1 MPSPNPS
8 DPKSAG
14 KLDLE
19 RARRVFDIE
28 IAALRAV
35 LARFDSGFVRALDL
49 LEGCRSKVVVTGMG
63 KSGIIGRK
71 IAATLSSTGTPA
83 LFVHAAEAAHG
94 DAGVFVRGDVIIALS
109 TSGETEIVQLLPL
122 MKRLGVSLIAMT
134 GKPDSTLGRAAEV
147 VLDVSVPE
155 EACPMGL
162 APTASTTVA
171 LVVGDALAVALLER
185 KGFGVDD
192 FAVLH
197 PAGALG
203 RRFLTVGD
211 VMHVGAAVPLVGL
224 ATPLRD
230 TILEITGKRFGVAG
244 VVDGNGLLLGVITD
258 GDLRRA
264 WERNV
269 DIAAARAADVMTR
282 DPKTITAGALAAQAV
297 AVMERHA
304 ITSLFIVAAEEARPV
319 GLIHLHDL
327 LRAGV
332 V

>member
-1 MPSPNPS
+1 
-8 DPKSAG
+8 
-14 KLDLE
+14 
-19 RARRVFDIE
+19 
-28 IAALRAV
+28 
-35 LARFDSGFVRALDL
+35 
-49 LEGCRSKVVVTGMG
+49 
-63 KSGIIGRK
+63 
-71 IAATLSSTGTPA
+71 
-83 LFVHAAEAAHG
+83 
-94 DAGVFVRGDVIIALS
+94 
-109 TSGETEIVQLLPL
+109 
-122 MKRLGVSLIAMT
+122 
-134 GKPDSTLGRAAEV
+134 
-147 VLDVSVPE
+147 
-155 EACPMGL
+155 
-162 APTASTTVA
+162 
-171 LVVGDALAVALLER
+171 
-185 KGFGVDD
+185 
-192 FAVLH
+192 VLH